1 MHPPKWFMYAC
12 ILAFGVTLVYSF
24 VAIVNVALKHRT
36 QSTLRQ
42 LEQAKEQK
50 AVADS
55 LSTAAIKQLDVIQQQ
70 RAIDSLAYQGKK
82 NTLLSNFQTQQKEHE
97 ANLAA
102 IDTISDS
109 AVNRRFSVRQMLSD
123 SAVKLWR

>member
-1 MHPPKWFMYAC
+1 MHPPKWLMYAC
-12 ILAFGVTLVYSF
+12 ILAFGVALVYSF
-24 VAIVNVALKHRT
+24 VVIVNVALKQGT
-36 QSTLRQ
+36 QSTVRQ
-42 LEQAKEQK
+42 LEQATEQK

-55 LSTAAIKQLDVIQQQ
+55 LNAAAIKQLDVILQQ

-82 NTLLSNFQTQQKEHE
+82 NILLSNFQTQQKEHE
-97 ANLAA
+97 TNLAA

-109 AVNRRFSVRQMLSD
+109 AVNRRFSVRQLLSD